1 MNDIV
6 QILEDWD
13 KSLADMDKGEFD
25 IGIMTQI
32 RFEQRDKI
40 CSAIREIK
48 KLRAAITE
56 TLDKNGHLADGEICT
71 LIKLKRVV
79 PNADKEL

>member
-6 QILEDWD
+6 QVLEAWD

-25 IGIMTQI
+25 GGIMTQI

-40 CSAIREIK
+40 FKAIREIK
-48 KLRAAITE
+48 QLRQDNAQLQFALEQSEAKFLMTTDKLRGT
-56 TLDKNGHLADGEICT
+56 
-71 LIKLKRVV
+71 
-79 PNADKEL
+79 P

>member
-6 QILEDWD
+6 QVLEDWD

-25 IGIMTQI
+25 GGIMTQI

-40 CSAIREIK
+40 CKAIREIK
-48 KLRAAITE
+48 QLRQDNAQLQFALEQSGAKFLT
-56 TLDKNGHLADGEICT
+56 
-71 LIKLKRVV
+71 
-79 PNADKEL
+79 PNE